1 MDQKCVLWGR
11 KSSCNVQKVLWTL
24 IELDVPFHH
33 IEVGGVH
40 GGLDAPAYRALN
52 PNGLVPTLQD
62 GDVTI
67 WESHAIVRYLACVY
81 GQNNLWRAD
90 PRQRALVD
98 QWTDWT
104 ATTLQPAWIGL
115 FWLLVRTPV
124 EQHDRDAISTAYERS
139 FGAMHLIERQLAN
152 QAFLADDEISYAD
165 IVAGVSLYRWFTMD
179 IERPAMP
186 ALEAWYAQLQKR
198 PGFRQAV
205 MVSYLDLVARL
216 AY

>member
-1 MDQKCVLWGR
+1 MDQECVLWGR
-11 KSSCNVQKVLWTL
+11 KSSCNVQKVLWAL
-24 IELDVPFHH
+24 IELDVSFDLV
-33 IEVGGVH
+33 ELGGVH

-62 GDVTI
+62 GDLTI
-67 WESHAIVRYLACVY
+67 WESHAIVRYLAGAY
-81 GQNNLWRAD
+81 GQNSLWRKD

-115 FWLLVRTPV
+115 FWLLVRTPP
-124 EQHDRDAISTAYERS
+124 EQHDRAAISAAYEKSIAALR
-139 FGAMHLIERQLAN
+139 LLERQLAN
-152 QAFLADDEISYAD
+152 CAFLAGDDLSYAD

-186 ALEAWYAQLQKR
+186 ALEAWYVRLQKR

-205 MVSYLDLVARL
+205 MVSYSDLVGRL